1 LTRARPEKRNK
12 ALMRVGYS
20 CGSLLSVHRS
30 PEVCPDKLPGELDV
44 FKNDVEAALSGSET
58 MRVLHRKMKVYF
70 ATVANMI
77 PGPSCAASIP
87 KYIWICVQ
95 KCIGL
100 ETIRVL
106 HRQIKVSSATAASM
120 ISGPS
125 YAASILKYIWVHA
138 QKCIFFIFSLLYA
151 DQLIRQGGE

>member
-1 LTRARPEKRNK
+1 
-12 ALMRVGYS
+12 M
-20 CGSLLSVHRS
+20 
-30 PEVCPDKLPGELDV
+30 LPAELDV

-77 PGPSCAASIP
+77 SGPSYAASIL
-87 KYIWICVQ
+87 KYIWMCVQ

-100 ETIRVL
+100 ETVRVL
-106 HRQIKVSSATAASM
+106 HRQIKVSSASM